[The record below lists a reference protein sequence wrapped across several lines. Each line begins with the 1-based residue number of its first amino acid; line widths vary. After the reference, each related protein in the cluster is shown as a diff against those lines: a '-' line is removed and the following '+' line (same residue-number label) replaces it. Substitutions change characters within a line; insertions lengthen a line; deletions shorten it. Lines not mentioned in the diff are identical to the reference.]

1 MFKLFFFQEPSPVPK
16 RNTMAMLQGNTM
28 ILNHLPYP
36 ENPTWLPGKSRSW
49 SLMYR
54 LCSLFFPLKPPF
66 MGRMFARGEGQGS
79 SYGAHSV
86 GTWRWWRR
94 DAKLWIVLFFLF
106 FFGSWDFVW
115 ILLGAFRY
123 GSLAISWQMMFSCQR
138 WPCIKHFCWLW
149 VTVCMAAWVKAS
161 VSICAN
167 CICTHLYSLY
177 PMKLCSENIPISVC
191 SCLGW
196 SCNQQ
201 THVCIVPPCHI
212 CHWRSPRF
220 LRTSQKVPAACEAA
234 EVRRHGHEVFMM
246 SSGARWQRLNPYNR
260 KYPEVVGCHFL
271 NWNAAT

>member
-106 FFGSWDFVW
+106 FLDLGILFGSFWVLLDMDLWPLVDRWCFHVNDGHVSSIFVDYE
-115 ILLGAFRY
+115 LLYA
-123 GSLAISWQMMFSCQR
+123 
-138 WPCIKHFCWLW
+138 WLHGLKLQYQY
-149 VTVCMAAWVKAS
+149 VQIVFVP
-161 VSICAN
+161 
-167 CICTHLYSLY
+167 ICTHCTLWNYVQ
-177 PMKLCSENIPISVC
+177 KIS
-191 SCLGW
+191 
-196 SCNQQ
+196 Q
-201 THVCIVPPCHI
+201 
-212 CHWRSPRF
+212 F
-220 LRTSQKVPAACEAA
+220 LFVRAWVEAA
-234 EVRRHGHEVFMM
+234 TSKHTYALCRLATFATGGLRDFWGHPRKFPQRVKPRKSDAMAM
-246 SSGARWQRLNPYNR
+246 KSSWWAQGRGGKDWILTTGNIQR
-260 KYPEVVGCHFL
+260 
-271 NWNAAT
+271 